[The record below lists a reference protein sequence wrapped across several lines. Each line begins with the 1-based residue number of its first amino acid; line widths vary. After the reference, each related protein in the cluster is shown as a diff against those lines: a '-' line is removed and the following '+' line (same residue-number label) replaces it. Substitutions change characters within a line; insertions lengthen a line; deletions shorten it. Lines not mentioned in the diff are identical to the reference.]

1 MKSSIE
7 SVVDTYETRIKIISD
22 LMRQMVATLKEF
34 DVEQEERI
42 EELREFLSKTN
53 SLRKKDFNTLIA
65 EIWNRRK
72 EKEKKVDHTLENF
85 LKSQGELVACLRKVI
100 VSSNMRLED
109 FKLLSQNILIRQKKA
124 EGELSRMLRELHLE
138 QEELEVG
145 LKKLFQRGKNVRIKD
160 FKALIE
166 AIQLRQA
173 GREDEIGKMLDE
185 LWHIDKEVAIQ
196 WHKVVS
202 STRMI

>member
-53 SLRKKDFNTLIA
+53 SLRKKDFNALIA

-202 STRMI
+202 NTRMI